1 MPRQYDLYLSF
12 SNDWILSLHL
22 LLLIPTLYEPYY
34 ILNYRRHHS
43 CKFHMSFIAC
53 RFSDSKPWRIRPS
66 SLSSL
71 PVTILDIS
79 LLSSRTGQCY
89 SILAFWTNLI
99 TFFSYSVIPELN
111 GTPTMKLEKKTK
123 FWLGRETIVW
133 VCIPI
138 KICD

>member
-53 RFSDSKPWRIRPS
+53 RFSDSRPWLNLTTLQHGVGGGNEDLGGYTMTMRDIPS
-66 SLSSL
+66 
-71 PVTILDIS
+71 THDTAQN
-79 LLSSRTGQCY
+79 RK
-89 SILAFWTNLI
+89 
-99 TFFSYSVIPELN
+99 TF
-111 GTPTMKLEKKTK
+111 MEKV
-123 FWLGRETIVW
+123 LGKYTVL
-133 VCIPI
+133 
-138 KICD
+138 